1 MKIQALGL
9 IEVNG
14 LLGGIAAADA
24 ALKTADVDLIS
35 AEKVNGG
42 LTTIHLSGDVA
53 AIQVAVEAGSV
64 VARDLNCLRSSH
76 VIPRLASETSE
87 MVIAGIKKAT
97 PAITPE
103 KPKPEVKK
111 AEKVQEPEVKQ
122 TKASKEPTVVTE
134 QVTDA
139 QKETE
144 KSVKVDKVDEKV
156 EEKAAKPA
164 KKTSTKSKKK
174 K

>member
-76 VIPRLASETSE
+76 VIPRLASETSD
-87 MVIAGIKKAT
+87 MVIAGIKTAT

-103 KPKPEVKK
+103 KPKPVVKKEEVKI
-111 AEKVQEPEVKQ
+111 QEPEVKQ
-122 TKASKEPTVVTE
+122 TKATTEPSVVAE
-134 QVTDA
+134 KATDD
-139 QKETE
+139 KVKTE
-144 KSVKVDKVDEKV
+144 KSVKVDKVDKEDV
-156 EEKAAKPA
+156 KAAKPA